1 VPRSVA
7 DADTIKGIHAS
18 KTPHSD
24 YLLALNTNSRFD
36 PTVLFK
42 DISTITSDYSVN
54 INDHTLL
61 CDATAASFTLYLP
74 TAVGISGAEYLI
86 KKIDLSSNTITIQPA
101 GTETIQGSA
110 SVTLSQQDEVI
121 DIKSDG
127 TDWRIISRTNTA
139 NQSVVSVFGRTGS
152 IIAQSGDY
160 NTDQVPEGTTN
171 LYFNGKTT
179 DNLPEG
185 TTNKY
190 DIDHFAGK
198 TQDDLPDGTTYK
210 QYNPAS
216 VAITGGSITGITD
229 LSITDGGTGASD
241 AATARANLGAAASG
255 ANSDITSLS
264 GLTTP
269 LSKGQG
275 GTGNTTGDAATLSG
289 YSPSLT
295 PAVNDI
301 PVVAGRPN
309 MGNFI
314 ITGIHPA
321 TSATLTSNI
330 SSGYAM
336 INGYVVFT
344 PTTSHTY
351 TASSDTYI
359 FLDQNG
365 NFTFSAVANGAA
377 APSKPANTV
386 GVAKVVTD
394 ATAITSVVYASNN
407 TANGA
412 NALYYNTT
420 GYYNT
425 ASGVSA
431 LHNNT
436 TGNYNTAS
444 GANALYYN
452 TTGSSNT
459 ASGAS
464 ALHNNTTGSNN
475 TASGVSALFYNTTGY
490 YNTASGVNALYNNT
504 TGSNNTAS
512 GANALYYNTTG
523 NYNTASG
530 ANALHNNTTGYWNTA
545 SGANA
550 LYYNTTGSSNTAS
563 GVSALFYNTTGY
575 YNTASGASAGFYIAD
590 GTTPNQ
596 TSNYSVLLGANAKPL
611 ADGDTNEIVIGYN
624 AIGNGSNTVTLGNDS
639 ITTTVLKGNIGI
651 NTIDQFGSGTGVLG
665 IANATTAPTVA
676 PTGGGVLYASAGAL
690 HWLGSSG
697 TDTVIAAA

>member
-1 VPRSVA
+1 MPRSVA

-425 ASGVSA
+425 V
-431 LHNNT
+431 N
-436 TGNYNTAS
+436 
-444 GANALYYN
+444 
-452 TTGSSNT
+452 
-459 ASGAS
+459 
-464 ALHNNTTGSNN
+464 
-475 TASGVSALFYNTTGY
+475 
-490 YNTASGVNALYNNT
+490 GVNALYNNT
-504 TGSNNTAS
+504 TGSN
-512 GANALYYNTTG
+512 
-523 NYNTASG
+523 
-530 ANALHNNTTGYWNTA
+530 
-545 SGANA
+545 
-550 LYYNTTGSSNTAS
+550 NTAS